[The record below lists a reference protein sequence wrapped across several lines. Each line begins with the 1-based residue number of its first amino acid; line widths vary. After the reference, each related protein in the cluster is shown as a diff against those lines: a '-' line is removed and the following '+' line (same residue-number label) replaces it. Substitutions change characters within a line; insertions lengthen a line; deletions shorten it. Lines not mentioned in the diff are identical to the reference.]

1 MEVLYL
7 QAFCHKAN
15 IKCAA
20 VATALLN
27 RLNGDQVT
35 ASAAELKKWNDNNAR
50 FIVSYGLSL
59 L

>member
-7 QAFCHKAN
+7 IAFCHKAG

-20 VATALLN
+20 VATAILN

-35 ASAAELKKWNDNNAR
+35 ASAEELKKWNENNAK
-50 FIVSYGLSL
+50 FIISYSLSL
-59 L
+59 I